1 MYIYLTKNNRVKE
14 IIPTF
19 SPLLP
24 GVPINERYPEEF
36 IDLLIEVEDSE
47 LVKEGFIYDNLTNSF
62 REPTEEDNIQIKEN
76 INKELTPS
84 QIREQLYNTSLVIE
98 WENKILT
105 ITEASQIWAYYAAE
119 NSNKALQISELII
132 QEKNKI
138 RLEHP
143 D

>member
-19 SPLLP
+19 NPLLP

-36 IDLLIEVEDSE
+36 IDLLIEVEDNE

-105 ITEASQIWAYYAAE
+105 ITEASQIWLYYAAE

>member
-1 MYIYLTKNNRVKE
+1 MYIYLTKDNRVKE

-36 IDLLIEVEDSE
+36 IDLLLEVEDNE
-47 LVKEGFIYDNLTNSF
+47 FIKEGFIYDNLTNSF

-105 ITEASQIWAYYAAE
+105 ITKASQIWAYYAAE

>member
-47 LVKEGFIYDNLTNSF
+47 LIKEGFIYDNLTNSF